1 MGMFQ
6 RFGRDQKGLA
16 EIEYMHRES
25 TLVPKRFPWIRNA
38 EDSLVLTT
46 EWDSLDR
53 SFFPTDGLLIRARVT
68 ADHTRTSVPT
78 TPDPEP
84 KPTLEPDLTR
94 IRGAYLLFRALAKDL
109 VGPVGVDIALEAGL
123 GWRTL
128 LITDRQYILGGDAS
142 LIGTPSARFLASNFA
157 ILRVGLPI
165 ALRRSFGGHVQLV
178 PRLDYGRFSQDPNNL
193 TAGMRILGVGAV
205 LRGAVGKFY
214 IETGWG
220 QIQIRSYY
228 PGPLR
233 REHQFN
239 ILVGA
244 RPFDLWTRN

>member
-1 MGMFQ
+1 
-6 RFGRDQKGLA
+6 
-16 EIEYMHRES
+16 
-25 TLVPKRFPWIRNA
+25 
-38 EDSLVLTT
+38 
-46 EWDSLDR
+46 
-53 SFFPTDGLLIRARVT
+53 VT
-68 ADHTRTSVPT
+68 ADHTQTKIQT
-78 TPDPEP
+78 TPEFEP
-84 KPTLEPDLTR
+84 KPALEPELNR

-128 LITDRQYILGGDAS
+128 LIPDRQYILGGDAS
-142 LIGTPSARFLASNFA
+142 LIGTPSTRFLAPNFA
-157 ILRVGLPI
+157 ILRLGLPI
-165 ALRRSFGGHVQLV
+165 ALRRAFGGHIQLV
-178 PRLDYGRFSQDPNNL
+178 PRLDYGRFSQDPNHL
-193 TAGMRILGVGAV
+193 TSGMRIFAQGAV

-220 QIQIRSYY
+220 QIQIRSFY

-233 REHQFN
+233 RESQFN